1 MNCALVS
8 CLVISFPLATSIKRT
23 AYISLHQSCS
33 KVQSLVTV
41 SILIFPDIVQESE
54 TFIMPSDHE
63 FYAGNEVMTGNWSG
77 PPRFHEQSSEEEDD
91 DFISFSS
98 SGKYPEKSGFG
109 NENTGNIG
117 PKYP

>member
-1 MNCALVS
+1 M
-8 CLVISFPLATSIKRT
+8 
-23 AYISLHQSCS
+23 
-33 KVQSLVTV
+33 VQSLVTV

-98 SGKYPEKSGFG
+98 SGKYIRENLVSAGFRKQKHWKLPGKSGFRKR
-109 NENTGNIG
+109 NSW
-117 PKYP
+117 KYQ